1 MKNNLKTRHLPRAAL
16 LAIMVL
22 LGVLSACRGDHAHDE
37 KAGHSHDDGHAHA
50 HEPPERAQ
58 ESPEHGHESSG
69 HAHDDT
75 DSDTHDH
82 GESTT
87 ITASVAEAAGIR
99 VVSVG
104 PSTIRKDH
112 VVQGLLVP
120 IEGRS
125 ARVVARFPGP
135 VRSVSAATG
144 DVVRK
149 GQTLAVVESNIS
161 LSNYSVT
168 APIAGTV
175 LSRNVAVGD
184 LAGETPMFEIA
195 DLSSLWVDLHL
206 FGADGERITVGLPVT
221 VERLSD
227 GARAEVEIERVLP
240 GAATASQSTVA
251 RATVPNADGR
261 WRAGAAVR
269 ARVTLSQ
276 REAAI
281 VVPLSS
287 LQRYE
292 GRDVVFVREGEDTY
306 EARPVSLGE
315 RDAER
320 VEVLS
325 GLETGDSVVAEQS
338 YLIKADI
345 EKAGA
350 AHEH

>member
-1 MKNNLKTRHLPRAAL
+1 MMKRPVTRAVLCVFAL
-16 LAIMVL
+16 SMCVL
-22 LGVLSACRGDHAHDE
+22 GGCSEHAHDGDN
-37 KAGHSHDDGHAHA
+37 GHSHDGGDSHAR
-50 HEPPERAQ
+50 ESAQ
-58 ESPEHGHESSG
+58 VDDDHGHGGEDDAAASG
-69 HAHDDT
+69 DLHAR
-75 DSDTHDH
+75 
-82 GESTT
+82 GESTR
-87 ITASVAEAAGIR
+87 IPADVAEAAGVR
-99 VVSVG
+99 VAPVEA
-104 PSTIRKDH
+104 STIRKDH

-125 ARVVARFPGP
+125 ARIVARFPGP
-135 VRSVSAATG
+135 VRAVNAATG

-161 LSNYSVT
+161 LSNYSVV

-175 LSRNVAVGD
+175 LSRSVAVGD
-184 LAGETPMFEIA
+184 LAGEAPMFEIA

-206 FGADGERITVGLPVT
+206 FGADGDHIVPGLSVS

-227 GARAEVEIERVLP
+227 GERVQIEIERVLP

-251 RATVPNADGR
+251 RAIVPNVDGR

-269 ARVTLSQ
+269 ARVTLSE

-281 VVPLSS
+281 VVPLPA

-292 GRDVVFVREGEDTY
+292 GRDVVFVRQDEDRY
-306 EARPVSLGE
+306 EVRAVTLGE

-325 GLETGDSVVAEQS
+325 GLKSGEDVVVEQS